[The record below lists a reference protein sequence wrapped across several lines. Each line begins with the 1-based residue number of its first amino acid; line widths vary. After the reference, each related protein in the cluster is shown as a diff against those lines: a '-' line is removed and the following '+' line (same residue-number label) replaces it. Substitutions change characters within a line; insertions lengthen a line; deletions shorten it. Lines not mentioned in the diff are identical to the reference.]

1 MTEAGETYY
10 CEVCGA
16 EVEVTKGGAGTLVC
30 CDQPMILKS

>member
-1 MTEAGETYY
+1 MTEAGEIYY

-16 EVEVTKGGAGTLVC
+16 EVKVVTGGAGTLVC